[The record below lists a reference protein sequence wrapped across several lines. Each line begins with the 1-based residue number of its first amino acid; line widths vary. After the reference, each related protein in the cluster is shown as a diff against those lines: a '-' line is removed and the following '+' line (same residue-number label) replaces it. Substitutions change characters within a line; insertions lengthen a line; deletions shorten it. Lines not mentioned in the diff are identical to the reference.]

1 MEEHPTMAGTIA
13 ATTVAQGKGRG
24 VIRVD
29 CLVTCVAGAVSAQSI
44 GSFFGRLVG
53 ILFDPAAGAGATMT
67 STADVLLTD
76 ALTGAPIISDLSF
89 GAGGMYRPTA
99 VVTDNVGVAV
109 TAATT
114 AVDVNRDIF
123 VAGKLN
129 LAIANATT
137 TDTGRISFIFEEA
150 V

>member
-1 MEEHPTMAGTIA
+1 MAGSVVS
-13 ATTVAQGKGRG
+13 TVTSRKGRG
-24 VIRVD
+24 IVRVD
-29 CLVTCVAGAVSAQSI
+29 CDVTCVAGAVSAQSI

-53 ILFDPAAGAGATMT
+53 VLTDGTAGAGATMT
-67 STADVLLTD
+67 ATADILLTD
-76 ALTGAPIISDLSF
+76 AATGAPILSDLSF
-89 GAGGMYRPTA
+89 ATSDFYRPTA
-99 VVTDNVGVAV
+99 VVATNAGVAI

-114 AVDVNRDIF
+114 APNVNRDIF

-137 TDTGRISFIFEEA
+137 TDTGRVTFIFAEA

>member
-1 MEEHPTMAGTIA
+1 MAGTISA
-13 ATTVAQGKGRG
+13 DVQSGKGRG

-29 CLVTCVAGAVSAQSI
+29 CALTCVAGAISAQPI
-44 GSFFGRLVG
+44 GSFYGRLVAV
-53 ILFDPAAGAGATMT
+53 IMDPAAGAGATMT

-76 ALTGAPIISDLSF
+76 ALTGAAILSDLSF
-89 GAGGMYRPTA
+89 GTGGMYRPVAPVVDTA
-99 VVTDNVGVAV
+99 GAAITP
-109 TAATT
+109 ATT
-114 AVDVNRDIF
+114 ANDVNRDIF

-137 TDTGRISFIFEEA
+137 TDTGLISFVFEEA